1 MKYSI
6 DFRGGRLCYDYLL
19 EANSNFI
26 FGTLVSRDKDQ
37 NSGSQNCLL
46 QRRMVLKRR
55 LSSHVVCIDPKKTKG
70 IPIKNQTKAEL
81 VKDIKAIEKI
91 NETLE
96 EENKC
101 LKNEK

>member
-1 MKYSI
+1 
-6 DFRGGRLCYDYLL
+6 
-19 EANSNFI
+19 
-26 FGTLVSRDKDQ
+26 
-37 NSGSQNCLL
+37 
-46 QRRMVLKRR
+46 MVLKRR